1 MMGRRRFSS
10 WIQYPSRNE
19 NFPSLIAQANESVV
33 GAGEVREEEGH
44 RHLLVKPILDNL
56 SL

>member
-10 WIQYPSRNE
+10 WIQYPSSNE